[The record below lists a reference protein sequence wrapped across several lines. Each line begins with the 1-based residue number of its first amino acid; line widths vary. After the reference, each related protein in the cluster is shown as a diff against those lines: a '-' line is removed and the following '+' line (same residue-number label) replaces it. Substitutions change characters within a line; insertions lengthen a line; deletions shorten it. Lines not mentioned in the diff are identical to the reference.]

1 MATEKAIR
9 AYVCELLL
17 AFGRRVEAEPLAVWI
32 KHLQAEIPTDYQL
45 GRAVTELI
53 VAGGQFMPNVGQVLN
68 AAKDEPRDPQAAIER
83 KRRESQ
89 NVIIRTPLQGL
100 PDEAVRLLED
110 GRDRAKSFA
119 QQVKERLPHIDIE
132 AEQQRKERRKR
143 FARLPSEQTVADRK
157 VNCLAVLE
165 KIRSEE
171 SEEMRNAIEKAKSER
186 DRPIRE
192 MLDKLR
198 RIGFWRDAE

>member
-32 KHLQAEIPTDYQL
+32 KHLQGEIPTDYQL

-89 NVIIRTPLQGL
+89 PVVIRTPLQGL
-100 PDEAVRLLED
+100 PAEAVKLLTNGVEERQKAFAEYAKQSNPD
-110 GRDRAKSFA
+110 WDLEAISDREK
-119 QQVKERLPHIDIE
+119 R
-132 AEQQRKERRKR
+132 RKER
-143 FARLPSEQTVADRK
+143 AAMPSHQTVADRK
-157 VNCLAVLE
+157 EAYQSVL
-165 KIRSEE
+165 RQ
-171 SEEMRNAIEKAKSER
+171 MGG
-186 DRPIRE
+186 D
-192 MLDKLR
+192 
-198 RIGFWRDAE
+198 